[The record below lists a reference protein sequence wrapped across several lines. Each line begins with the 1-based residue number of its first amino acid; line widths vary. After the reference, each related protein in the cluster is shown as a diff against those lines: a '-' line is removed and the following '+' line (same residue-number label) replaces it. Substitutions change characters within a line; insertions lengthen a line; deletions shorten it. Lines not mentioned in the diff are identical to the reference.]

1 MAKQALPPSLDEL
14 RGAAERLAGD
24 FDLRMVVLFGS
35 AARQEPLPGDIDL
48 AVLGDGRIDTLEL
61 TNRLAVLLAR
71 NDVDVVDLRGV
82 DPLLMMLVARDGIP
96 LFEQRPGEMA
106 SFTSL
111 AARRFADTKKFRE
124 AEHQEILSFIARRTA
139 PQ

>member
-1 MAKQALPPSLDEL
+1 MAEQTVPPGLDKL

-35 AARQEPLPGDIDL
+35 AARQDPRPGDVDL
-48 AVLGDGRIDTLEL
+48 AVLGPDRIDAVEL

-96 LFEQRPGEMA
+96 LFEQGPGEMA

-111 AARRFADTKKFRE
+111 ATRRFADTEKFRE
-124 AEHQEILSFIARRTA
+124 AEHREILAFIARRTA
-139 PQ
+139 PR

>member
-1 MAKQALPPSLDEL
+1 MAEQASLPSLDEF
-14 RGAAERLAGD
+14 RRAAERLAGD
-24 FDLRMVVLFGS
+24 LDLRLVVVFGS
-35 AARQEPLPGDIDL
+35 TARQELHPEDIDL
-48 AVLGDGRIDTLEL
+48 AVLGNGRIDAVDL

-96 LFEQRPGEMA
+96 LYERGPGEMA
-106 SFTSL
+106 SFASL

-124 AEHQEILSFIARRTA
+124 AEHQEILDFIARRTS
-139 PQ
+139 PR